1 MITFTEKHMSAI
13 TDLAN
18 NVQFKPYG
26 WRIVRAGTVGNR
38 IKENEP
44 IAELER
50 DWDTADGFDAVIRKI
65 ELRSDGA
72 VELWAAVSYIGGYEA
87 DKMTL
92 TLSQL
97 RVLLIAAERIAAASA
112 ESERQWQNY
121 ANERDA
127 MDNITA
133 NLIKSAENEK
143 HL

>member
-1 MITFTEKHMSAI
+1 MLTFTQQHMDAI

-26 WRIVRAGTVGNR
+26 WLIKQTGTVGNA
-38 IKENEP
+38 IASQEP
-44 IAELER
+44 IAYLER
-50 DWDTADGFDAVIRKI
+50 SWHETEGNSWHEHNI
-65 ELRSDGA
+65 ELLANGDVELMA
-72 VELWAAVSYIGGYEA
+72 VESLIDGDFAEES
-87 DKMTL
+87 KL

-133 NLIKSAENEK
+133 NLIKDAANEK

>member
-1 MITFTEKHMSAI
+1 MDAI
-13 TDLAN
+13 IDLAN
-18 NVQFKPYG
+18 NVEFQG
-26 WRIVRAGTVGNR
+26 WW
-38 IKENEP
+38 IKETQSVGPKIDPNLPLASLEKETHYGY
-44 IAELER
+44 AGQTELEYNKEGI
-50 DWDTADGFDAVIRKI
+50 DLYADGTIAAINEDIN
-65 ELRSDGA
+65 SDGEYA
-72 VELWAAVSYIGGYEA
+72 VYSS
-87 DKMTL
+87 L

-133 NLIKSAENEK
+133 NLIKDAANEK